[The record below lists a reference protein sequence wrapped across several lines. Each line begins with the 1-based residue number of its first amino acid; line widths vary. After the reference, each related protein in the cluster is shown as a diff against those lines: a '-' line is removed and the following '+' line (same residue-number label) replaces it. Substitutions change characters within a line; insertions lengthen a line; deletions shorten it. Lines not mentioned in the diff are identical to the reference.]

1 MQNVVGQ
8 SLKLGEKAESSGNQK
23 DERRTA
29 LKWIQSQNV
38 CHSMVIQTEH
48 IATIFNSILMRL
60 KVFKK
65 FAFSPPEVG
74 G

>member
-1 MQNVVGQ
+1 MQT
-8 SLKLGEKAESSGNQK
+8 K
-23 DERRTA
+23 
-29 LKWIQSQNV
+29 
-38 CHSMVIQTEH
+38 H
-48 IATIFNSILMRL
+48 IAAILNSILMRL